1 MGKATT
7 TTLFLGVDPEVNGG
21 LAVVAIVEGAATGV
35 VSAPRRGHA
44 GHGRISGQAVLVHQ

>member
-35 VSAPRRGHA
+35 VSAPSAYFQRLRSVP
-44 GHGRISGQAVLVHQ
+44 RNK